1 MIEKIKTFFSY
12 VIGGLEILE
21 PIYYLI
27 QIVSTVIMWIVQG
40 ILFIASLFS

>member
-12 VIGGLEILE
+12 VIGGLEFLE

-27 QIVSTVIMWIVQG
+27 QIVSTAVMWIVQG
-40 ILFIASLFS
+40 ILFLASLFS